1 MTKLLPEYK
10 ILPVEIR
17 QEATILDKAIAE
29 KAIEKEQYFQP
40 KLEISVFASDDI
52 ITVSPV
58 YENDSTDLVANKC
71 FSGKIYWDD

>member
-17 QEATILDKAIAE
+17 QETTILDKAITE
-29 KAIEKEQYFQP
+29 KVTEKEQYFPP

-52 ITVSPV
+52 ITVSSV
-58 YENDSTDLVANKC
+58 HENDSTDPVANKC
-71 FSGKIYWDD
+71 FSGKIYWDN

>member
-1 MTKLLPEYK
+1 M
-10 ILPVEIR
+10 
-17 QEATILDKAIAE
+17 DKAITE
-29 KAIEKEQYFQP
+29 KVTEKEQYFPP

-58 YENDSTDLVANKC
+58 HENDSTDMVANKC